1 MTDDKPSAEVPDS
14 QDAPAADATADNP
27 VVTSASTAAAPD
39 TSQAASEFEQ
49 LGDGQQMSLPAEFWL
64 FIKEE
69 KKWWLT
75 PIILVLLGVGA
86 LVALTSTGAAP
97 FIYTLF

>member
-1 MTDDKPSAEVPDS
+1 MAEDKPSESAESPS
-14 QDAPAADATADNP
+14 K
-27 VVTSASTAAAPD
+27 
-39 TSQAASEFEQ
+39 FEQ
-49 LGDGQQMSLPAEFWL
+49 ASQEQELSFLAEFWQ

-75 PIILVLLGVGA
+75 PIILVLLGVA
-86 LVALTSTGAAP
+86 TLVMLTSSAAAP

>member
-1 MTDDKPSAEVPDS
+1 MANNDS
-14 QDAPAADATADNP
+14 NKQSDFEKAGQEDNI
-27 VVTSASTAAAPD
+27 
-39 TSQAASEFEQ
+39 
-49 LGDGQQMSLPAEFWL
+49 SLLAEFWL

-75 PIILVLLGVGA
+75 PIILVLLLVGA
-86 LVALTSTGAAP
+86 LVALTSSGAAP

>member
-1 MTDDKPSAEVPDS
+1 MTDSTSDEPTE
-14 QDAPAADATADNP
+14 
-27 VVTSASTAAAPD
+27 SASD
-39 TSQAASEFEQ
+39 FEK
-49 LGDGQQMSLPAEFWL
+49 LADEQQMSLMAEFWL

-75 PIILVLLGVGA
+75 PIILVLLGVGV

>member
-1 MTDDKPSAEVPDS
+1 MTN
-14 QDAPAADATADNP
+14 DNP
-27 VVTSASTAAAPD
+27 KE
-39 TSQAASEFEQ
+39 QSEFEKA
-49 LGDGQQMSLPAEFWL
+49 GQEQNLSLLAEFWV

-75 PIILVLLGVGA
+75 PIILVLLLVGA
-86 LVALTSTGAAP
+86 MVALTSSGAAP

>member
-1 MTDDKPSAEVPDS
+1 MTDQKPSDEVPDNH
-14 QDAPAADATADNP
+14 DAPAAAT
-27 VVTSASTAAAPD
+27 
-39 TSQAASEFEQ
+39 SEFEQ
-49 LGDGQQMSLPAEFWL
+49 LGDGQQMSLLAEFWL

>member
-1 MTDDKPSAEVPDS
+1 MANNETNNK
-14 QDAPAADATADNP
+14 
-27 VVTSASTAAAPD
+27 
-39 TSQAASEFEQ
+39 SEFEKAGQEDQ
-49 LGDGQQMSLPAEFWL
+49 LSLLAEFWL

-75 PIILVLLGVGA
+75 PIILVLLLVGA

>member
-1 MTDDKPSAEVPDS
+1 MVNADKDDRSDFEKAGDEQPLSLM
-14 QDAPAADATADNP
+14 
-27 VVTSASTAAAPD
+27 
-39 TSQAASEFEQ
+39 SEF
-49 LGDGQQMSLPAEFWL
+49 WV

-75 PIILVLLGVGA
+75 PIILVLLLVGV
-86 LVALTSTGAAP
+86 LVALTSSGAAP

>member
-1 MTDDKPSAEVPDS
+1 MTEDNSADS
-14 QDAPAADATADNP
+14 QG
-27 VVTSASTAAAPD
+27 
-39 TSQAASEFEQ
+39 EFEKLQDEQQ
-49 LGDGQQMSLPAEFWL
+49 LGLMAEFWL

-69 KKWWLT
+69 KKWWLA
-75 PIILVLLGVGA
+75 PIVVVLLAVTV

>member
-1 MTDDKPSAEVPDS
+1 MANEPEHKPESAP
-14 QDAPAADATADNP
+14 
-27 VVTSASTAAAPD
+27 
-39 TSQAASEFEQ
+39 SEFEQ
-49 LGDGQQMSLPAEFWL
+49 LAEEEQLGLLAEFWL

-75 PIILVLLGVGA
+75 PIIVVLLGVGV

>member
-1 MTDDKPSAEVPDS
+1 MNTLKPTSDQTGVTTDSPP
-14 QDAPAADATADNP
+14 
-27 VVTSASTAAAPD
+27 
-39 TSQAASEFEQ
+39 SEFEQ
-49 LGDGQQMSLPAEFWL
+49 LADDQQMSLPAEFWL

-75 PIILVLLGVGA
+75 PIILVLLGVGV

-97 FIYTLF
+97 FIYALF

>member
-1 MTDDKPSAEVPDS
+1 MSEQNSSEPTDQE
-14 QDAPAADATADNP
+14 T
-27 VVTSASTAAAPD
+27 
-39 TSQAASEFEQ
+39 EFES
-49 LGDGQQMSLPAEFWL
+49 LNQQQEMGLLAEFWL

-75 PIILVLLGVGA
+75 PIILVLLIVGG
-86 LVALTSTGAAP
+86 LVALTSSGAAP

>member
-1 MTDDKPSAEVPDS
+1 MADDKSSDSPD
-14 QDAPAADATADNP
+14 
-27 VVTSASTAAAPD
+27 VT
-39 TSQAASEFEQ
+39 EFEQ
-49 LGDGQQMSLPAEFWL
+49 MSDERQMGLMEEFWL

-75 PIILVLLGVGA
+75 PIILVLLGVGV
-86 LVALTSTGAAP
+86 LVALTSGGAAP

>member
-1 MTDDKPSAEVPDS
+1 MTK
-14 QDAPAADATADNP
+14 DNP
-27 VVTSASTAAAPD
+27 QAENPASRD
-39 TSQAASEFEQ
+39 TKASEFER
-49 LGDGQQMSLPAEFWL
+49 LSDEPQMGLMAEFWL

-75 PIILVLLGVGA
+75 PIILVLLGVGV
-86 LVALTSTGAAP
+86 LVALTSSGAAP

>member
-1 MTDDKPSAEVPDS
+1 MTDETPPKTESIH
-14 QDAPAADATADNP
+14 AP
-27 VVTSASTAAAPD
+27 
-39 TSQAASEFEQ
+39 SEFEQ
-49 LGDGQQMSLPAEFWL
+49 LADEQQMGLMAEFWL

-69 KKWWLT
+69 KKWWL
-75 PIILVLLGVGA
+75 LGVGV

>member
-1 MTDDKPSAEVPDS
+1 MAEETPTEIPES
-14 QDAPAADATADNP
+14 PG
-27 VVTSASTAAAPD
+27 
-39 TSQAASEFEQ
+39 EFEQ
-49 LGDGQQMSLPAEFWL
+49 LGQQQQLGLLAEFWL

-75 PIILVLLGVGA
+75 PIILVLLGVSA
-86 LVALTSTGAAP
+86 LVMLTSSGAAP

>member
-1 MTDDKPSAEVPDS
+1 MSEKEPTES
-14 QDAPAADATADNP
+14 
-27 VVTSASTAAAPD
+27 ST
-39 TSQAASEFEQ
+39 QQSEFESLNEQ
-49 LGDGQQMSLPAEFWL
+49 EQMGLLAEFWL

-75 PIILVLLGVGA
+75 PIILVLLIVGT
-86 LVALTSTGAAP
+86 LVALTSSGAAP

>member
-1 MTDDKPSAEVPDS
+1 MSDVEQQSKSEQP
-14 QDAPAADATADNP
+14 
-27 VVTSASTAAAPD
+27 
-39 TSQAASEFEQ
+39 SEFEQ
-49 LGDGQQMSLPAEFWL
+49 ISVEQQMGLMAEFWL

-75 PIILVLLGVGA
+75 PIIVVLLGVGV